1 MVTASEL
8 AENMVVRVEGQIY
21 RVVKFEAKAAAAKLG
36 GVVKVELCN
45 VRSGRLWEARFRPQ
59 ERIEVLA
66 VERRNME
73 FLFRDGD
80 ICTFMDPITFEQLE
94 VSQEILGKAVNF
106 LPSGANVPL
115 ELFEGKPISALLPDI
130 VEARVVRTAPAA
142 HSQQDSAWKEAQLE
156 NGVSIRVPMFIAE
169 GENIR
174 VDLRSLR
181 YLERVHGD
189 RSRVA

>member
-8 AENMVVRVEGQIY
+8 AEGMVVRIEGQIY

-36 GVVKVELCN
+36 GVVKVELSN
-45 VRSGRLWEARFRPQ
+45 VRSGRLWDARFRPQ
-59 ERIEVLA
+59 ERIEDLA

-73 FLFRDGD
+73 FLFLQGET
-80 ICTFMDPITFEQLE
+80 CTFMDPTTFEQIE
-94 VSQEILGKAVNF
+94 VSREILGPAVNF

-169 GENIR
+169 GERVR
-174 VDLRSLR
+174 VDLRTLR
-181 YLERVHGD
+181 YLERAHGD
-189 RSRVA
+189 RVRVA

>member
-1 MVTASEL
+1 MVTTSEL
-8 AENMVVRVEGQIY
+8 AAGMVVRVQGQIY

-36 GVVKVELCN
+36 GAVKVELCN
-45 VRSGRLWEARFRPQ
+45 LRSGRLWEARFRPQ
-59 ERIEVLA
+59 ERIEELV
-66 VERRNME
+66 VERRDME
-73 FLFRDGD
+73 FLFREGD
-80 ICTFMDPITFEQLE
+80 TCAFMDPITFEQVE
-94 VSQEILGKAVNF
+94 VSQEILGVAVNF
-106 LPSGANVPL
+106 LSSGANVPL

-156 NGVSIRVPMFIAE
+156 NGVSVRVPMFIAE
-169 GENIR
+169 GESVR
-174 VDLRSLR
+174 VDLRSFR